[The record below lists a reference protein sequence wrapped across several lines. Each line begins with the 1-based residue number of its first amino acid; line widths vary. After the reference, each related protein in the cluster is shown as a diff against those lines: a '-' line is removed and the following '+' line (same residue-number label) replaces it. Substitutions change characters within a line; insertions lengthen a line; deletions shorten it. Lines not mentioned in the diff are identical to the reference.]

1 MTLDIL
7 ILAGMLHVTA
17 PAAPEPVQYHVTAYA
32 IPGASLAW
40 RGFDGWVPADLCYG
54 RCHTVPGQPNRL
66 ARGEFSLQDAADLQ
80 LTIWR
85 KESGDGD
92 RWVQALHCAQF
103 FTGPVCAHWGTPQ

>member
-17 PAAPEPVQYHVTAYA
+17 PATPVPVQYHLTAYA

-40 RGFDGWVPADLCYG
+40 RGLDGWVAPQLCFD
-54 RCHTVPGQPNRL
+54 RCATVAGQPSVL

-80 LTIWR
+80 LTLWR
-85 KESGDGD
+85 KEGGT
-92 RWVQALHCAQF
+92 WVQAMHCAQF
-103 FTGPVCAHWGTPQ
+103 FTGPWCGRWQ